1 MGASP
6 QGGTVPYSLRSPSQQ
21 AVSSLRVTVTRTTP
35 STTKATAMK
44 KNPIYTVVYRYH
56 NNTSVWSCS
65 ALDKSE
71 AARRLKYII
80 PKAQI
85 LMIWAD

>member
-1 MGASP
+1 
-6 QGGTVPYSLRSPSQQ
+6 
-21 AVSSLRVTVTRTTP
+21 
-35 STTKATAMK
+35 MK